1 MNLKQLEKLYDS
13 KDAESIV
20 LANNTIKAQ
29 ISSKNVYSLLSML
42 TVKYY
47 NQIPTDSDLDEA
59 FKNKLQEDTLWDRHV
74 LISNITVAKIF
85 QHLLQKGDVLDLK
98 QIKEVREY
106 YNIYI
111 DSLIKQIEYKQNSIA
126 EENEEPFTPF

>member
-47 NQIPTDSDLDEA
+47 NQIPTDSDLDVA
-59 FKNKLQEDTLWDRHV
+59 FKNKLQEDTLWDRHI

-85 QHLLQKGDVLDLK
+85 QHLLQKGDISDLK

>member
-59 FKNKLQEDTLWDRHV
+59 FKNKLQEDTLWDRHI

-85 QHLLQKGDVLDLK
+85 QHLLQKGDVSDLK

>member
-29 ISSKNVYSLLSML
+29 ISNKNVYSLLSML

-47 NQIPTDSDLDEA
+47 NQIPTDSDLDVA
-59 FKNKLQEDTLWDRHV
+59 FKNKLQEDTLWDRHI
-74 LISNITVAKIF
+74 LISNITVTKIF
-85 QHLLQKGDVLDLK
+85 QHLLQKGDVSDLK

>member
-29 ISSKNVYSLLSML
+29 ISNKNVYSLLSML

-74 LISNITVAKIF
+74 LIANITVTKIF

-111 DSLIKQIEYKQNSIA
+111 DSLIKQIEYKQNSTT